1 MASNRSR
8 AGRKRVLP
16 VQVESWLRTSVDIL
30 FGRSMLLRGAS
41 MRGAELPDLFTVEM
55 KDEGPTPC
63 WPMLLIM
70 NSGKTNQFNKL
81 EYGVVARHRNLS
93 HCTMSAMAFYLF
105 FRWQSM
111 KEAPPSFRR
120 RQDWYRIHV
129 LKGANPQ
136 AEICYDTQYDW
147 TTKLFDQAGLHCLKK
162 THAGRGQGAKHA
174 EFGGVSDTQIRRAG
188 RWNTDAMTICYLSS
202 IPREFVRRAAGF
214 NPTGRGDYFIPRAMV
229 DPPES
234 LRQSLWPWIDAWVAW
249 YREEGPE
256 PEPVEGPEPGTEGAD
271 NRDLSGQGFLRL
283 MDKLRT
289 ILIQDSVEMR
299 RLFPDHPLWSDPFFG
314 QPEYETFARR
324 MEEALAGQDEGPQYG
339 LLERAL
345 PDLAAQMAASDKA
358 SIQRDQFLSQ
368 RVGEIGTEMATTNR
382 EMAATIREMGTTM
395 ARMEKTLGDIL
406 SGRVPTQGPDSTS
419 LSSAL
424 PASAPHDLPS
434 ALPGPLPSAP
444 SNLPSALPGP
454 LPSSSPD
461 LPSAGPLTSALRP
474 PARSGPGPL
483 SLPPLPPAGEPP
495 VYVMSRTVQTVG
507 QLWLE
512 WTVGLPGQPA
522 VQQLESTY

>member
-1 MASNRSR
+1 
-8 AGRKRVLP
+8 
-16 VQVESWLRTSVDIL
+16 
-30 FGRSMLLRGAS
+30 
-41 MRGAELPDLFTVEM
+41 
-55 KDEGPTPC
+55 
-63 WPMLLIM
+63 
-70 NSGKTNQFNKL
+70 
-81 EYGVVARHRNLS
+81 
-93 HCTMSAMAFYLF
+93 
-105 FRWQSM
+105 
-111 KEAPPSFRR
+111 
-120 RQDWYRIHV
+120 
-129 LKGANPQ
+129 
-136 AEICYDTQYDW
+136 
-147 TTKLFDQAGLHCLKK
+147 
-162 THAGRGQGAKHA
+162 
-174 EFGGVSDTQIRRAG
+174 
-188 RWNTDAMTICYLSS
+188 
-202 IPREFVRRAAGF
+202 
-214 NPTGRGDYFIPRAMV
+214 
-229 DPPES
+229 
-234 LRQSLWPWIDAWVAW
+234 
-249 YREEGPE
+249 
-256 PEPVEGPEPGTEGAD
+256 
-271 NRDLSGQGFLRL
+271 

-461 LPSAGPLTSALRP
+461 LPSARPLTSALRP

-495 VYVMSRTVQTVG
+495 AFLGSLPSNSSRAHTV
-507 QLWLE
+507 
-512 WTVGLPGQPA
+512 PA
-522 VQQLESTY
+522 GGRS